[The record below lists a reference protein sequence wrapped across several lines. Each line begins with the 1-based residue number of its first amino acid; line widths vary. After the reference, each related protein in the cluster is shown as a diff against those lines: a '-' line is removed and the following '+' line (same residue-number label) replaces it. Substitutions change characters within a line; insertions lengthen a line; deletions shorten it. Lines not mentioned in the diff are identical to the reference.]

1 MQSMKNTF
9 VAMMLLC
16 VTYGVYQVMAKP
28 DPALQREHDEF
39 MDALVEDPGSDSQ
52 SADIPASLLQDKKES
67 FQADFG
73 APEQSSQPSPRVLA
87 KSGSTSR
94 DSIPTAQDQQLVD
107 DLNSF
112 VSAGSSTVANT
123 AVDATANRFI
133 PDSAPGGADVRPAAV
148 HAEVPEQPLRETW
161 DQIESLVNRGEFRI
175 ALGTL
180 TRYYHDTSIDASE
193 RNEMLQWLD
202 ALAGK
207 VIYSA
212 EHYLRPTPYII
223 QPNDTLG
230 SLAERWQV
238 PAQLIYSINRN
249 KIANPDQLQ
258 PGVEIKMIGG
268 PFDAEVD
275 TAAGTMTLFL
285 KNLYAG
291 RFDITVGSS
300 VPRQPSEYVVASKAE
315 AGPDGPFWIHLNQ
328 GPPIHAVQ
336 DPSSVTGIGLSYE
349 QASELFAILSEGS
362 RVRIVR

>member
-28 DPALQREHDEF
+28 DPALQREHDQF
-39 MDALVEDPGSDSQ
+39 MDALVEDPLSDSE
-52 SADIPASLLQDKKES
+52 SVDIPTDLLQDKRDE
-67 FQADFG
+67 FQANSD
-73 APEQSSQPSPRVLA
+73 APSQPLTSSPQVLA
-87 KSGSTSR
+87 QADPGPMPS
-94 DSIPTAQDQQLVD
+94 AQDQQLVD

-112 VSAGSSTVANT
+112 VS
-123 AVDATANRFI
+123 VDASADSRTTVDSSANRFI
-133 PDSAPGGADVRPAAV
+133 PNSVAGGAGIQPTAV
-148 HAEVPEQPLRETW
+148 HADVPEQPLRETW

-180 TRYYHDTSIDASE
+180 TRYYHDTSINVAE

-291 RFDITVGSS
+291 RFDITVGNS
-300 VPRQPSEYVVASKAE
+300 VPRQPAEYVVASKAE
-315 AGPDGPFWIHLNQ
+315 SGPDGPFWIHLNQ

-336 DPSSVTGIGLSYE
+336 NPSSVTGIGLSYE